1 MDFDLYRWLVCKM
14 MGQEIAF
21 HTLYYIKVANVVDR
35 CLHKTFI
42 ADRKRRFST

>member
-14 MGQEIAF
+14 MGQEIAC
-21 HTLYYIKVANVVDR
+21 HTFIVYKVANVVDR

-42 ADRKRRFST
+42 ADRKRRFFT